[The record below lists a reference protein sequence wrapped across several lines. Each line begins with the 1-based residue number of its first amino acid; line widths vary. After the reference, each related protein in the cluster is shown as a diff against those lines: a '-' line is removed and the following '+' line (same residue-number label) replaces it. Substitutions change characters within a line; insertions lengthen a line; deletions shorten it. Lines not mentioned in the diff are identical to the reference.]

1 MCWAYESEMD
11 DIARR
16 LNMDPVELRLKNL
29 VKEGDRFITGEPMIS
44 VGISDWVRQAAAA
57 IGWQS
62 GKEQQRKSAH
72 PLVRARGVAVA
83 IKSTSTPSTSAASV
97 RLNSDGSVILL
108 TSSAEIGQ
116 GAQTSLAQI
125 VGDVLG
131 LPIDRVTITAPDT
144 DVTPYDKSTSSSR
157 TTFHMGRAAQIAAGQ
172 IRDQLLQAG
181 AKVLEASIEDL
192 ELSNL
197 QLNVKGVPEKSLT
210 FPQLF
215 RAIFGDPSGSLFG
228 NHALRTEG
236 GVDAKT
242 GKGKGSSFW
251 FYSAAGAE
259 VEVDIETGKV
269 RVLRVATAV
278 ALAGLGSALF
288 EEMRF
293 DNGQPINATFLDYL
307 LPTTIDHPED
317 FRSVLVE
324 TPHPDGPFGAKGMG
338 EAALP
343 PTAPAIG
350 NAIANA
356 LNGVRVRDLPLKP
369 DKLVSALTAAKD
381 RR

>member
-1 MCWAYESEMD
+1 
-11 DIARR
+11 
-16 LNMDPVELRLKNL
+16 
-29 VKEGDRFITGEPMIS
+29 
-44 VGISDWVRQAAAA
+44 
-57 IGWQS
+57 GWQS

-72 PLVRARGVAVA
+72 PLVRGRGVAVA

-192 ELSNL
+192 ELSNFR
-197 QLNVKGVPEKSLT
+197 LNVKGVPEKSLT

-242 GKGKGSSFW
+242 GQGKGSSFW

-278 ALAGLGSALF
+278 DVGKAVHPLQCSLQNEGSALAGLGSALF

-324 TPHPDGPFGAKGMG
+324 TPHPNGPFGAKGMG

-356 LNGVRVRDLPLKP
+356 LNGVRVRDLPVKP
-369 DKLVSALTAAKD
+369 DKLVGALTATKD